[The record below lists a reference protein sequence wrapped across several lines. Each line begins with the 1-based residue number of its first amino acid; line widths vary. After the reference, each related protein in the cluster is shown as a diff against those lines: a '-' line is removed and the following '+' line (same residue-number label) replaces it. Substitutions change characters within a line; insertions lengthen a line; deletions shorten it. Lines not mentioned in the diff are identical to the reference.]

1 MEQHPMQQGEEH
13 ARIITEFVIGMIL
26 STKNTE
32 IIKTMKKLYQTV
44 SLYKQSFFQKIFR
57 QYPEENSVIEI
68 NNLLAQK
75 PVKSITSDEI
85 AKISKRYD
93 INIYHVFKKNIFE
106 FYAVYLN
113 DCLKNKNLSDDDND
127 ELKHLK
133 TLLRLSNDD
142 TRIIHDKLAGAIY
155 EESVQDAIEDGRL
168 DNAKIESLEKLQKQL
183 RLSENITKKIFNDTR
198 SKFLSDYLKNIVSS
212 QRFSPEDE
220 KEYQTTA
227 KSLMVDVTMDKETE
241 ATLDKF
247 KQYWAIE
254 NKDLNPLEVDINLQK
269 SENCYFTT
277 FVEWHEK
284 RAVPRAG
291 YDEWRF
297 LDQGQLYLTN
307 KRIVFSGS
315 KKTTNVRLDK
325 ILSFVIYSDGIEIK
339 KDVGRN
345 PLLRLRKDID
355 IFNIL
360 LSRLLKEL

>member
-1 MEQHPMQQGEEH
+1 
-13 ARIITEFVIGMIL
+13 
-26 STKNTE
+26 
-32 IIKTMKKLYQTV
+32 MKKLYQTV
-44 SLYKQSFFQKIFR
+44 SLYKQSFFQKILR

-85 AKISKRYD
+85 AKISKKYGL
-93 INIYHVFKKNIFE
+93 NIYHVFKKNIFE

-133 TLLRLSNDD
+133 TLLRLSDDD
-142 TRIIHDKLAGAIY
+142 TRIIHDKLAGTIY
-155 EESVQDAIEDGRL
+155 ENSVEDAIEGGRL
-168 DNAKIESLEKLQKQL
+168 DDAKIGSLEKLQKQL
-183 RLSENITKKIFNDTR
+183 RLSENIAKKIFNDTR
-198 SKFLSDYLKNIVSS
+198 SKFLNDHLNNIVSS
-212 QRFSPEDE
+212 QRLSPEDE
-220 KEYQTTA
+220 KEYQAIA
-227 KSLMVDVTMDKETE
+227 KSLMVDITMDKETK
-241 ATLDKF
+241 ATFDKF

-254 NKDLNPLEVDINLQK
+254 NKDLTSLDVDINLQK

-291 YDEWRF
+291 YDEWKL

-315 KKTTNVRLDK
+315 KKTNNVRLDK
-325 ILSFVIYSDGIEIK
+325 ILSFVVYSDGIEIK

-345 PLLRLRKDID
+345 PLLRLRNDID